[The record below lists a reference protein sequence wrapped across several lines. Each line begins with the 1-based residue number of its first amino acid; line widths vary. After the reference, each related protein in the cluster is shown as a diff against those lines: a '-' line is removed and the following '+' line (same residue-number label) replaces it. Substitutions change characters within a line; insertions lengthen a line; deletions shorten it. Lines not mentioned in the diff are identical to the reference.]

1 MIRGAIFDVDG
12 TLVDSNDA
20 HARAW
25 EQAFREAGH
34 PANSHAR
41 ERSGTDS
48 REASG
53 GSRGRDASAPLFN
66 KIRSLIGM
74 GGDKLVPALT
84 GWSQDDP
91 RVEKL
96 GQRRGEIFRQRY
108 LPHIQPFPGTRELL
122 TALREAGL
130 KLAVASSAEK
140 EELEPLLE
148 RAGASDL
155 IQHKASSDDAE
166 SSKPDPDIVHAALR
180 RLGLPTSDVV
190 MIGDTPY
197 DVEAATR
204 AGIPSIAFRSGGWD
218 DESLKGAR
226 EIYDGPAH
234 LREHL
239 PESMLFQGRAAPV

>member
-1 MIRGAIFDVDG
+1 
-12 TLVDSNDA
+12 
-20 HARAW
+20 
-25 EQAFREAGH
+25 
-34 PANSHAR
+34 
-41 ERSGTDS
+41 
-48 REASG
+48 
-53 GSRGRDASAPLFN
+53 
-66 KIRSLIGM
+66 M

-84 GWSQDDP
+84 GWSKDDP

-122 TALREAGL
+122 TALHEAGL

-148 RAGASDL
+148 RAGAADL

-180 RLGLPTSDVV
+180 PLGLPRSDVV

-204 AGIPSIAFRSGGWD
+204 AGIPIIAFRSGGWD

-226 EIYDGPAH
+226 EIYDGPAD
-234 LREHL
+234 LRERL
-239 PESMLFQGRAAPV
+239 PESMIGRARPAHV